1 MPKKQQCESMATS
14 FLAMKKS
21 FMPTRK
27 RKHRRSLAASF
38 CNEVL
43 HAPPQKK
50 GKKKRNVNPW
60 LLLSTMKCFL
70 PTKPETRIHAH
81 PFNCKRFRV

>member
-1 MPKKQQCESMATS
+1 MPTKQNCESTATS
-14 FLAMKKS
+14 FLCNEKELDAHK
-21 FMPTRK
+21 K

-43 HAPPQKK
+43 HAPPKK
-50 GKKKRNVNPW
+50 RKKKRNVRPW

-70 PTKPETRIHAH
+70 PTKPET
-81 PFNCKRFRV
+81 